1 VLASIRY
8 FLSDLWHWL
17 TSHRVGALLVVL
29 ALAGVGIG
37 VYFAVTSDSGEPG
50 TVNTPPAPQVV
61 VKEQQAPEE
70 PTDLGFPAF
79 ATKNTTRIA
88 GADAVADA
96 AGVALAVY
104 PSTGDVS
111 GPDAVTLV
119 DAGDWQGGIAAASLM
134 AAPVG
139 APILLTDAG
148 ELPQLTAG
156 AIRSLAPAG
165 SSETGGRQ
173 AFVIGD
179 AARPAGFDAQTV
191 KAGDP
196 ASVAAG
202 IDRLRTRLEGEP
214 DDVLI
219 TSSEDPALAMP
230 AAAWAARS
238 GDPVL
243 FTDRDSLPKATADA
257 LHSHE
262 RSGVYVLGPESA
274 ISKEAFEQIEKISPA
289 AQRLGTSNPVTNAVE
304 FARYASGTFGWN
316 INDPGHGLVIAN
328 ADRPL
333 DAAAAAPLSAS
344 GTWGPLLVTDDASAL
359 PGPLEA
365 YLLDVKPGFES
376 DPTRAVYNHVWL
388 IGDTSAVSVDF
399 QARVDQ
405 LAEVAPVSSGSGT
418 TALGPP
424 PGTPESAPAEP
435 NQPKSQK

>member
-8 FLSDLWHWL
+8 FLSDVGHWL
-17 TSHRVGALLVVL
+17 GAHRLATSLAVL
-29 ALAGVGIG
+29 ALAGAGVG
-37 VYFAVTSDSGEPG
+37 VYLALSSDSGEPR
-50 TVNTPPAPQVV
+50 TINAPPAPQVV
-61 VKEQQAPEE
+61 VKEAPAPEE

-79 ATKNTTRIA
+79 ATKNTTRVA
-88 GADAVADA
+88 GADPVADA

-119 DAGDWQGGIAAASLM
+119 DVGDWQGGIAAASLM

-139 APILLTDAG
+139 APILLTDGG
-148 ELPQLTAG
+148 ELPSLTAS

-173 AFVIGD
+173 AFVIGA

-191 KAGDP
+191 KGDDP
-196 ASVAAG
+196 ATLAAE

-214 DDVLI
+214 DDVLV
-219 TSSEDPALAMP
+219 TSSQDPALAMP

-243 FTDRDSLPKATADA
+243 FSDPDSLPKATAEA
-257 LHSHE
+257 LHAHE

-274 ISKEAFEQIEKISPA
+274 ISKEAFKQIERISPG
-289 AQRLGTSNPVTNAVE
+289 AQRLGTSNPVSNAVE

-316 INDPGHGLVIAN
+316 INDPGHGFVIAN

-333 DAAAAAPLSAS
+333 DAAAAVPLSAS
-344 GTWGPLLVTDDASAL
+344 GTWGPLLVTDEAAAL

-418 TALGPP
+418 TTLGPP
-424 PGTPESAPAEP
+424 PGTPESAPGP
-435 NQPKSQK
+435 NQPKNQK

>member
-1 VLASIRY
+1 VPASIRKL
-8 FLSDLWHWL
+8 LSDVLYRL
-17 TSHRVGALLVVL
+17 RAHRLIGSLFVLAVIGVGA
-29 ALAGVGIG
+29 A
-37 VYFAVTSDSGEPG
+37 VYFALTSDSGAPG
-50 TVNTPPAPQVV
+50 TVNTPPAPQVM
-61 VKEQQAPEE
+61 VKEAAAPEE

-79 ATKNTTRIA
+79 ATKNTTRVA
-88 GADAVADA
+88 GGDPVADA

-119 DAGDWQGGIAAASLM
+119 DARDWQGGIAAASLM

-139 APILLTDAG
+139 SPILLTEGGD
-148 ELPQLTAG
+148 LPPLTAS

-191 KAGDP
+191 KAGD
-196 ASVAAG
+196 AGTVAAG
-202 IDRLRTRLEGEP
+202 IDKLRTRLEGEP
-214 DDVLI
+214 EDVLI
-219 TSSEDPALAMP
+219 TSSQDPALAMP

-243 FTDRDSLPKATADA
+243 FSDRDSLPKATADA
-257 LHSHE
+257 LHTHE

-274 ISKEAFEQIEKISPA
+274 ISKEAFKQIERISPG
-289 AQRLGTSNPVTNAVE
+289 AQRVGASNPVANAVD

-316 INDPGHGLVIAN
+316 INDPGHGFVIAN

-344 GTWGPLLVTDDASAL
+344 GTWGPLLVTDDAAAL

-365 YLLDVKPGFES
+365 FLLDVKPGYES

-388 IGDTSAVSVDF
+388 LGDTSALSVDF

-418 TALGPP
+418 PTLGPP
-424 PGTPESAPAEP
+424 PGTPESQPEHQ
-435 NQPKSQK
+435 QPKDQK

>member
-1 VLASIRY
+1 VLARVRY
-8 FLSDLWHWL
+8 FLSDVAYWL
-17 TSHRVGALLVVL
+17 RGHRLVGSLFVL
-29 ALAGVGIG
+29 AVIGAGAA
-37 VYFAVTSDSGEPG
+37 VYFSLSSDSGEPG

-61 VKEQQAPEE
+61 VKEAPSPEE
-70 PTDLGFPAF
+70 PTDLGFPVF
-79 ATKNTTRIA
+79 ATKNTTRVA
-88 GADAVADA
+88 GDDPVADA

-139 APILLTDAG
+139 APILLTDG
-148 ELPQLTAG
+148 GDLPPLTAS

-191 KAGDP
+191 KGGDP
-196 ASVAAG
+196 ATLAAG

-219 TSSEDPALAMP
+219 TTSQDPALAMP

-243 FTDRDSLPKATADA
+243 FSDRDSLPEATADA
-257 LHSHE
+257 LHTHE
-262 RSGVYVLGPESA
+262 RSGVYVLGPEST
-274 ISKEAFEQIEKISPA
+274 ISKEAFKQIEKISPG
-289 AQRLGTSNPVTNAVE
+289 AQRVGASNPVANSVD

-344 GTWGPLLVTDDASAL
+344 GTWGPLLVTDDAAAL
-359 PGPLEA
+359 PAPLQA
-365 YLLDVKPGFES
+365 FLLDVKPGYES
-376 DPTRAVYNHVWL
+376 DPTRAVYNHVWVV
-388 IGDTSAVSVDF
+388 GDTAAVSVDF

-418 TALGPP
+418 TTLGPP
-424 PGTPESAPAEP
+424 PGTPESQPEP
-435 NQPKSQK
+435 QQPKDQK

>member
-8 FLSDLWHWL
+8 FLTDLVHWL
-17 TSHRVGALLVVL
+17 GSHRVGAALVVL
-29 ALAGVGIG
+29 ALAGVGVG
-37 VYFAVTSDSGEPG
+37 VYFAVSSDSGEPG

-61 VKEQQAPEE
+61 VKEAPAPEE

-79 ATKNTTRIA
+79 ATKNTTRVA
-88 GADAVADA
+88 GGDPVADA
-96 AGVALAVY
+96 AGAALAVY

-119 DAGDWQGGIAAASLM
+119 DFGDWQGGIAAASLM

-139 APILLTDAG
+139 APILLTDG
-148 ELPQLTAG
+148 GDLPPLTAS

-173 AFVIGD
+173 AFVIGE

-191 KAGDP
+191 KGGDP
-196 ASVAAG
+196 AAVAAG
-202 IDRLRTRLEGEP
+202 IDKLRTRLEGEP
-214 DDVLI
+214 DDVLVA
-219 TSSEDPALAMP
+219 SSEDPAVAMP

-243 FTDRDSLPKATADA
+243 FSDRDSLPKATAEA
-257 LHSHE
+257 LHAHE

-274 ISKEAFEQIEKISPA
+274 ISNDVFKQIEKISPA
-289 AQRLGTSNPVTNAVE
+289 TQRVGASDPVANAVD

-316 INDPGHGLVIAN
+316 INDPGHGFVIAN

-344 GTWGPLLVTDDASAL
+344 GTWGPLLVTDDAAAL

-388 IGDTSAVSVDF
+388 IGDSSAISVDF

-418 TALGPP
+418 TTLGPP
-424 PGTPESAPAEP
+424 PGTPESQPEP
-435 NQPKSQK
+435 NQPKDQK